1 MKGGWVDGDE
11 ISFFKFLIALMPSI
25 ANPFLRIF
33 LFALTNALA
42 LCLYGLGLLAPLTP
56 SEGMPSVPVLLLF
69 VGLPV
74 ALLGACIRVAGGKW
88 WTGFFGLQILAILAF
103 TIYLLIL
110 QSGAF
115 AG

>member
-1 MKGGWVDGDE
+1 
-11 ISFFKFLIALMPSI
+11 MPPI
-25 ANPFLRIF
+25 TNPFLGIF

-42 LCLYGLGLLAPLTP
+42 LCVYALGLISPLTP
-56 SEGMPSVPVLLLF
+56 SEGLPSVPVLLLF

-74 ALLGACIRVAGGKW
+74 ALLGACIRVAGKKW
-88 WTGFFGLQILAILAF
+88 WAGFLGLQILAIMAF
-103 TIYLLIL
+103 TTYLLLL

>member
-1 MKGGWVDGDE
+1 MSP
-11 ISFFKFLIALMPSI
+11 IN
-25 ANPFLRIF
+25 NPFFRIF

-42 LCLYGLGLLAPLTP
+42 LCLYAAGLLAPLTP
-56 SEGMPSVPVLLLF
+56 SEGLPSVPVLLLF

-74 ALLGACIRVAGGKW
+74 ALLGACIRVAGNKW
-88 WTGFFGLQILAILAF
+88 WAGFFGLQILAILAF
-103 TIYLLIL
+103 TTYLLLL